1 VHHLDDIVSKLPAD
15 ARIIPGHGPLATVAD
30 LVAFRNMLARSA
42 EIVGERMKQGKTLD
56 QVKNA
61 GLPLEFEPWT
71 RGFMSTAQWL
81 ELVYRSL
88 AKN

>member
-1 VHHLDDIVSKLPAD
+1 
-15 ARIIPGHGPLATVAD
+15 
-30 LVAFRNMLARSA
+30 MLARSA